1 MSTVT
6 ERITGNFP
14 AVTAATDQSTTIA
27 ESHVAGTVT
36 AATITVNGNI
46 TANATTYRTFTL
58 VNKGTDGNGTTAV
71 AVFATDTVTTD
82 DVADF
87 DEKALTLSATA
98 AGSRRCQGRHPRARR
113 DARQHRRRALGR
125 ARGDRDRAHGLR
137 SAMDPKDDP
146 ETARP
151 GQWGS
156 RPLAVSARRRYRRIT
171 PQEGTTHAGAGH
183 DADAQGRR

>member
-36 AATITVNGNI
+36 AATITINGNI
-46 TANATTYRTFTL
+46 TANGTTYRTFTL
-58 VNKGTDGNGTTAV
+58 TNKGTDGNGTTAV

-87 DEKALTLSATA
+87 DEKALTLSST
-98 AGSRRCQGRHPRARR
+98 
-113 DARQHRRRALGR
+113 DADLVVAKGDILALV
-125 ARGDRDRAHGLR
+125 
-137 SAMDPKDDP
+137 
-146 ETARP
+146 E
-151 GQWGS
+151 
-156 RPLAVSARRRYRRIT
+156 
-171 PQEGTTHAGAGH
+171 THASTGVAHAG
-183 DADAQGRR
+183 GRVEIEIERTS